1 MRLSIISV
9 AGGLLL
15 PEQVC
20 ILQQDAKVYWLL
32 FFFRPVEPE
41 KFSILPQPPATVSL
55 IIPVCQFFLQFR
67 NPQDAYN

>member
-20 ILQQDAKVYWLL
+20 ILQQDAKVYWM
-32 FFFRPVEPE
+32 FFFVRLNRRN
-41 KFSILPQPPATVSL
+41 FLYCH
-55 IIPVCQFFLQFR
+55 VCQFFLQFR

>member
-20 ILQQDAKVYWLL
+20 ILQQDRKYIGY
-32 FFFRPVEPE
+32 FF
-41 KFSILPQPPATVSL
+41 SSG
-55 IIPVCQFFLQFR
+55 
-67 NPQDAYN
+67 

>member
-20 ILQQDAKVYWLL
+20 ILQQDAKVYWM
-32 FFFRPVEPE
+32 FFF
-41 KFSILPQPPATVSL
+41 SSG
-55 IIPVCQFFLQFR
+55 
-67 NPQDAYN
+67 

>member
-20 ILQQDAKVYWLL
+20 ILQQDAKVYWL

-55 IIPVCQFFLQFR
+55 IIPVQSFR
-67 NPQDAYN
+67 SVSFSAVS